1 MREVTESTFKSFD
14 GENLFYRHFLPEET
28 AESGDDLA
36 GPRAVLLFHRGH
48 EHSGRLVNLVS
59 ELNLPHYHFFA
70 WDQRGHGRSPGERG
84 YSSHLMDLIRDV
96 EYYVRHIENTYN
108 ISAENIVIV
117 SHSVSAVVVGLW
129 IKLFAPR
136 LRGVVMATPAL
147 SVKLYVPFA
156 LSALRVVNYAREQR
170 LLRPLFIKSYV
181 SGRLL
186 THDQTEAKAYD
197 SDPLVSKQ
205 IAANILVELADG
217 GRQLVDDAGAIETP
231 LLLLSARA
239 DWVVK
244 NLPQRRLFARL
255 SSQRKHVRVFRGLFH
270 SLFHERPREEVVRE
284 AGVFIEDCFAYKIDR
299 SALLDGDKYGY
310 TFEEYQW
317 LNAGL
322 PLLSLRRV
330 GFKFQQLLLRTLG
343 KLSDGIRIGWQ
354 TGFDSGESLDHV
366 YTNQPSGRN
375 LVGRFIDR
383 VYLNVIGWRGIRQRK
398 LNLEQALLTAI
409 DMVVKRKNRSAE
421 ECLQHP
427 IRIVDLAGGP
437 ARYLLDL
444 MQQLPSGTATAL
456 IRDLSES
463 SLTRGRGLAQQLG
476 VTAVEYQLGDAFSC
490 SLPDEVGL
498 RDIAVVSGLFELFP
512 SNTQVRQSLSGL
524 AKILEPG
531 AVLVYTNQPWHP
543 QLEMIAE
550 VLVNR
555 EQKPWVMR
563 RRTQA
568 EIDELVAVAGFR
580 KKQQWVDN
588 FGIFTVSLA
597 VRS

>member
-1 MREVTESTFKSFD
+1 MREVIESTFKSFD
-14 GENLFYRHFLPEET
+14 GEDLFYHHFLPEIIGE
-28 AESGDDLA
+28 AEGELV

-59 ELNLPHYHFFA
+59 ELSLPRCHFFA

-84 YSSHLMDLIRDV
+84 YSSHLMDLVRDV

-108 ISAENIVIV
+108 IPAENIVIV

-156 LSALRVVNYAREQR
+156 LATLRVVNYAREKR

-186 THDQTEAKAYD
+186 THDQTEASAYD
-197 SDPLVSKQ
+197 SDQLVSKQ

-244 NLPQRRLFARL
+244 NLPQRKFFTAL
-255 SSQRKHVRVFRGLFH
+255 SSQIKHVRVFRGLFH
-270 SLFHERPREEVVRE
+270 ALFHERLREDVVGETR
-284 AGVFIEDCFAYKIDR
+284 AFIEQVFAKEIDR
-299 SALLDGDKYGY
+299 TRLLDGDKYGY

-322 PLLSLRRV
+322 PWLSWRRV
-330 GFKFQQLLLRTLG
+330 GFKLQQLLLKTLG
-343 KLSDGIRIGWQ
+343 RLSDGIRIGWQ
-354 TGFDSGESLDHV
+354 SGFDSGESLDHV
-366 YTNQPSGRN
+366 YKNQPSGRN
-375 LVGRFIDR
+375 GLGRLIDQ
-383 VYLNVIGWRGIRQRK
+383 VYLNSIGWRGIRQRK
-398 LNLEQALLTAI
+398 LNLEQALIVAL
-409 DMVVKRKNRSAE
+409 DLVKKMEQLSSSDQ
-421 ECLQHP
+421 CQKP
-427 IRIVDLAGGP
+427 VRIVDLAGGP

-444 MQQLPSGTATAL
+444 LQQLPSGTATAL
-456 IRDLSES
+456 IRDLSDS
-463 SLTRGRGLAQQLG
+463 GLARGRSLAEQLG
-476 VTAVEYQLGDAFSC
+476 VSAVEYQLGDAFSC

-588 FGIFTVSLA
+588 FGIFSVSLA